1 MADKNFVVKN
11 SLIVGSTVT
20 INGIEL
26 DLTGVTNGQVLKF
39 NGTKISPADAVDIIP
54 SEISS
59 FSTTIGNGS
68 STEYTITHDLD
79 TQDIVVFGYVQGNA
93 LSNAA
98 TPSAISVKQN
108 IKFRWEALSTSQ
120 AKIIF
125 ETPPTSNSVD
135 ILIISAGEEIYFSE
149 IIGDGSTSS
158 IELNHNLGSRDVI
171 VCVRNNTYPYE
182 VVQVA
187 AQSYSTQKVIL
198 DFSEAPSNNSLVA
211 TVFLPLS
218 GYYFGQMAGDG
229 SAKNIHINHKLN
241 TSDIGVVI
249 RDTTGLFDITETIY
263 SIVDDNN
270 VIVHFSSPPG
280 AFDRFVTVF
289 AGLGGKKDQVSFD
302 DISVDVPASPSS
314 PGKYGDMAWDD
325 NHIYI
330 CIATDTWKRSPLST
344 WN

>member
-1 MADKNFVVKN
+1 VANKDFIVKN

-26 DLTGVTNGQVLKF
+26 DLAGITTGQVLTY
-39 NGTKISPADAVDIIP
+39 NGSKLSATNIADALP
-54 SEISS
+54 SNISS
-59 FSTTIGNGS
+59 YSQTIGDGS
-68 STEYTITHDLD
+68 ATEYTITHDLG
-79 TQDIVVFGYVQGNA
+79 TRDIVVFGYVQGYE

-98 TPSAISVKQN
+98 TPTNVSVKQN
-108 IKFRWEALSTSQ
+108 IKFRWEAISTSQ

-135 ILIISAGEEIYFSE
+135 ILILSAGEEIYFSE

-171 VCVRNNTYPYE
+171 VCVRSNAHPYE

-187 AQSYSTQKVIL
+187 VQSYSTQKVIL
-198 DFSEAPSNNSLVA
+198 DFSEAPLNDSLVA

-241 TSDIGVVI
+241 TSDIGVVT
-249 RDTTGLFDITETIY
+249 RDTTGLFDITETSY

-270 VIVHFSSPPG
+270 IIIHFASPPG
-280 AFDRFVTVF
+280 AFDRFVTIF

-302 DISVDVPASPSS
+302 DISVDVPQSPSS
-314 PGKYGDMAWDD
+314 PGKYGDMAWDE

-330 CIATDTWKRSPLST
+330 CIETDTWKRMSLSS
-344 WN
+344 WD

>member
-39 NGTKISPADAVDIIP
+39 DGTKISPADAVDIIP

-68 STEYTITHDLD
+68 DTEYTITHDLN
-79 TQDIVVFGYVQGNA
+79 TRDIVIFGYLQGTA
-93 LSNAA
+93 LSNSS
-98 TPSAISVKQN
+98 TPSTINVKQN
-108 IKFRWEALSTSQ
+108 IQFRWEATSTSQ

-135 ILIISAGEEIYFSE
+135 ILILAAGEEIYFSE

-158 IELNHNLGSRDVI
+158 IELDHNLGSRDVI
-171 VCVRNNTYPYE
+171 VCVRNNTSPYE

-187 AQSYSTQKVIL
+187 VQAYSTQKVIL
-198 DFSEAPSNNSLVA
+198 DFSKAPSNNSLVA

-229 SAKNIHINHKLN
+229 SAKNIYINHKLN
-241 TSDIGVVI
+241 TGDIGI
-249 RDTTGLFDITETIY
+249 ITRDTTGLFDIAQTTY

-270 VIVHFSSPPG
+270 AIVHFSSPPG

-302 DISVDVPASPSS
+302 DISVDVPVSPSS

-330 CIATDTWKRSPLST
+330 CIATDTWKRSALST

>member
-11 SLIVGSTVT
+11 SLVVGSTVT

-39 NGTKISPADAVDIIP
+39 DGTKISPADAIDIIP

-59 FSTTIGNGS
+59 FSITTGNGLD
-68 STEYTITHDLD
+68 TEYTITHNLD
-79 TQDIVVFGYVQGNA
+79 TRDIVIFGYVQGTA

-98 TPSAISVKQN
+98 TPTSINVKQN
-108 IKFRWEALSTSQ
+108 IKFRWEAINTSQ
-120 AKIIF
+120 VKIIF

-135 ILIISAGEEIYFSE
+135 ILIFSAGQEIYFSE

-171 VCVRNNTYPYE
+171 VCVRSNTYPYE

-187 AQSYSTQKVIL
+187 AQAYSTQKVIL
-198 DFSEAPSNNSLVA
+198 DFSEPPSNNSLVA
-211 TVFLPLS
+211 TVFLPLL

-229 SAKNIHINHKLN
+229 SAKDIYINHKLN
-241 TSDIGVVI
+241 TSNIGLI
-249 RDTTGLFDITETIY
+249 TRDTTGLFDITETTY

-270 VIVHFSSPPG
+270 VIVHFSSAPG
-280 AFDRFVTVF
+280 AYDRFVTIF
-289 AGLGGKKDQVSFD
+289 AGLGGRKDQISFN
-302 DISVDVPASPSS
+302 DISVDIPLSPSS

-325 NHIYI
+325 NYIYI
-330 CIATDTWKRSPLST
+330 CIATDTWKRSALST
-344 WN
+344 WV

>member
-1 MADKNFVVKN
+1 VANKDFIVKN
-11 SLIVGSTVT
+11 SLVVGSTVT

-26 DLTGVTNGQVLKF
+26 DLAGITPGQVLTYDG
-39 NGTKISPADAVDIIP
+39 NKISATDIVDSLP
-54 SEISS
+54 SVISS
-59 FSTTIGNGS
+59 YSQTIGDGS
-68 STEYTITHDLD
+68 ATEYTITHDLG
-79 TQDIVVFGYVQGNA
+79 TRDIVVFGYVLGTEQN
-93 LSNAA
+93 NDA
-98 TPSAISVKQN
+98 TPIYVYVKQN
-108 IKFRWEALSTSQ
+108 IKFRWEATSISE

-135 ILIISAGEEIYFSE
+135 ILILSAGEEIYFSE
-149 IIGDGSTSS
+149 IIGDGSSSS

-171 VCVRNNTYPYE
+171 VCVRNNSFPYE
-182 VVQVA
+182 VVEVA
-187 AQSYSTQKVIL
+187 VQSYSTQKVIL
-198 DFSEAPSNNSLVA
+198 DFSKAPSNDSLVA

-229 SAKNIHINHKLN
+229 SAQNIYINHKLN
-241 TSDIGVVI
+241 TSDIGVVT

-263 SIVDDNN
+263 SIIDDNN
-270 VIVHFSSPPG
+270 IIIHFTSPPG

-302 DISVDVPASPSS
+302 DISVDVPQSPSS
-314 PGKYGDMAWDD
+314 PGKYGDMAWDE

-330 CIATDTWKRSPLST
+330 CIATDTWKRMPLSS